1 MWISFNGLQ
10 RNDKFNGLSF
20 PYVAKQLSSNKD
32 AEYGNISDVYD
43 EIIRLSDK
51 AETKGFNVGQA
62 IYDQSFYFVDHALL
76 VDNTIQNRIREYQ
89 FCKQFSCPPY
99 PSLQETPAK
108 IIEQFSVI
116 EEEFNFCV
124 AKKQQEKKDA

>member
-10 RNDKFNGLSF
+10 EGAYKGVSF
-20 PYVAKQLSSNKD
+20 PYVALYPGKGRK
-32 AEYGNISDVYD
+32 AVYCGIKDVYD
-43 EIIRLSDK
+43 EITRLYEML
-51 AETKGFNVGQA
+51 ETKKLEMGSNLYQYTFN
-62 IYDQSFYFVDHALL
+62 FVDHALL
-76 VDNTIQNRIREYQ
+76 VDNSMQNRIREYQ

-99 PSLQETPAK
+99 PSLQETPAN

-116 EEEFNFCV
+116 EEEFNSCI

>member
-1 MWISFNGLQ
+1 M
-10 RNDKFNGLSF
+10 
-20 PYVAKQLSSNKD
+20 
-32 AEYGNISDVYD
+32 DVYD
-43 EIIRLSDK
+43 EIIRLYEEAK
-51 AETKGFNVGQA
+51 TEGFNVGKA

-76 VDNTIQNRIREYQ
+76 VDSTIQNRIREYQ

-108 IIEQFSVI
+108 VIEQFSVI
-116 EEEFNFCV
+116 EEEFNFRV